1 MNRPASRGFS
11 LTELL
16 VVLALIGGLVA
27 IVLPVSRWAVGRSRA
42 AGCLSNLRQIGIGL
56 EAYLQDQNQIL
67 PELAAGRKSLS
78 EDVPVLDTV
87 LADYL
92 PGREVFHCP
101 ADHEIFKKS
110 GCSYLWNTTQ
120 NGRHRSRLAFFGE
133 SGQIA
138 RIPLVT
144 DKEAWHPGDPGV
156 NFLYADLSAS
166 TKVQFTASP

>member
-1 MNRPASRGFS
+1 MNRSVCRGFS

-16 VVLALIGGLVA
+16 VVLALVGALAA
-27 IVLPVSRWAVGRSRA
+27 IVLPVGRWAVGRSRA

-56 EAYLQDQNQIL
+56 EAYLQDNNQIL
-67 PELAAGRKSLS
+67 PELAAGRQSRS
-78 EDVPVLDTV
+78 EDLPVLDTV
-87 LADYL
+87 LAGYL
-92 PGREVFHCP
+92 PGRDVFRCP
-101 ADHEIFKKS
+101 ADREVFEES

-120 NGRHRSRLAFFGE
+120 NGRHRTRLEFFGE
-133 SGQIA
+133 AGEAA